1 MAEDCI
7 QLPKAIAW
15 CRQLRMMCPS
25 LKRGLRKRRNG
36 YRSPVVSTIYTVA
49 KRAGVS
55 TATVSRV
62 MSQPEIVSPTTRHK
76 VLQAVEDLGYT
87 PNSAARHLRT
97 LRSGKLLVTVPDIC
111 NPFFALILQGI
122 EDAAHREGYA
132 VLLGDTQHD
141 ETREE
146 RYALMLR
153 RKEADGLIFLGHR
166 LPDAAQAFIRSV
178 APRCA
183 PVVNSCEFS
192 SRLGVPGVH
201 IDNARAA
208 ADGLEHLYRLGHQRI
223 GIVTGPLISPLSRDR
238 LRGVKT
244 RAKLAGAE
252 GDLEIVPGT
261 FSIESGTEAADRL
274 LSHPTPP
281 TAIFCFNDEM
291 AIGVLDAARQRG
303 VRVPRDLSVVGF
315 DDIRF
320 ARYVDPPLTTIAQ
333 PMREIGEGSV
343 RLLLDILQGRTTTPQ
358 SITLPHTLMIRST
371 TAPLGSAA
379 DAAS

>member
-1 MAEDCI
+1 M
-7 QLPKAIAW
+7 
-15 CRQLRMMCPS
+15 
-25 LKRGLRKRRNG
+25 NG
-36 YRSPVVSTIYTVA
+36 ARVASTIYTVA

-62 MSQPEIVSPTTRHK
+62 MSQPEIVSPGTRSK
-76 VLQAVEDLGYT
+76 VLQAVEDLGYA

-122 EDAAHREGYA
+122 EDAAHRDGYA

-192 SRLGVPGVH
+192 TRLGVPGVH
-201 IDNARAA
+201 IDNAKAA
-208 ADGLEHLYRLGHQRI
+208 ADGMDHLYRLGHRKVA
-223 GIVTGPLISPLSRDR
+223 IVTGPLVSPLSRDR
-238 LRGVKT
+238 LRGVKA
-244 RAKLAGAE
+244 RAKAADLE
-252 GDLEIVPGT
+252 PDLEIVTGN
-261 FSIESGTEAADRL
+261 FSIESGAEAADRL
-274 LSHPTPP
+274 LSQVSKP

-291 AIGVLDAARQRG
+291 AMGVLDMARQRG
-303 VRVPRDLSVVGF
+303 VACPRTCRSW
-315 DDIRF
+315 
-320 ARYVDPPLTTIAQ
+320 A
-333 PMREIGEGSV
+333 
-343 RLLLDILQGRTTTPQ
+343 
-358 SITLPHTLMIRST
+358 ST
-371 TAPLGSAA
+371 TSGSPAT
-379 DAAS
+379 SIRR

>member
-1 MAEDCI
+1 
-7 QLPKAIAW
+7 
-15 CRQLRMMCPS
+15 
-25 LKRGLRKRRNG
+25 
-36 YRSPVVSTIYTVA
+36 VSTIYTVA

-62 MSQPEIVSPTTRHK
+62 MSQPDIVSPGTRHK

-97 LRSGKLLVTVPDIC
+97 LRSGKLLVTVPDIS

-122 EDAAHREGYA
+122 EDAAHRDGYA

-166 LPDAAQAFIRSV
+166 LPEAAQAFIQSV

-192 SRLGVPGVH
+192 ARLGVPGVH
-201 IDNARAA
+201 IDNAKAA
-208 ADGLEHLYRLGHQRI
+208 ADAMDHLYRLGHQQI
-223 GIVTGPLISPLSRDR
+223 GIVTGPLVSPLSRDR
-238 LRGVKT
+238 LRGVRT

-252 GDLEIVPGT
+252 SALEIVTGN
-261 FSIESGTEAADRL
+261 FSIESGAEAADRL
-274 LSHPTPP
+274 LSLASPP

-291 AIGVLDAARQRG
+291 AIGVLDVARQRG

-320 ARYVDPPLTTIAQ
+320 ARFVDPPLTTIAQ
-333 PMREIGEGSV
+333 PMRDIGEASV
-343 RLLLDILQGRTTTPQ
+343 RLLLDILHGRITTPQ
-358 SITLPHTLMIRST
+358 SITLPHTLIIRST
-371 TAPLGSAA
+371 TAPVGVAAEASA
-379 DAAS
+379 